1 MGGGISQFAT
11 TLYNAAY
18 FAGMTDVASTPHS
31 YYISRYPA
39 GREATVYEGAIDLQF
54 RNDSPHPVKISTS
67 VGGGEV
73 TVSLM
78 GTKTVEVESINGGR
92 WAYTS
97 PKPVTVTSG
106 DCIPSGG
113 AQGFTTSD
121 TRIVRDLSGN
131 EISRNTSTTVYDPQ
145 PIVRCE

>member
-1 MGGGISQFAT
+1 M
-11 TLYNAAY
+11 
-18 FAGMTDVASTPHS
+18 
-31 YYISRYPA
+31 
-39 GREATVYEGAIDLQF
+39 
-54 RNDSPHPVKISTS
+54 
-67 VGGGEV
+67 
-73 TVSLM
+73 
-78 GTKTVEVESINGGR
+78 ESINGGR
-92 WAYTS
+92 WNYTS

-113 AQGFTTSD
+113 VQGFTTSD